1 MQRPLI
7 RIVDDDKALAGSFG
21 LLLETMGWDTAAYT
35 SGRRFLN
42 NDDLSRPGCIVLDV
56 RMPGLT
62 GPEIQ
67 DKLIEMG
74 CRLPIIFLSAHGSI
88 PTAVSAVQKGAV
100 DFLEKPIEPA
110 ELIAKIN
117 AAPELARTLAENAGA
132 AVQWLGSMGVAW
144 EPRLFRAVGS
154 GMSARRNL
162 STGSQRGGWDMIQ
175 ALSER
180 ARTLGAKTLFET
192 RACRLLLENDRVGGV
207 AARTASGDEVLRYA
221 RAVVLATGGF
231 SGNHELRSRFAP
243 RLDSSYGTTA
253 DTFGLT
259 PDLARGDGILMGE
272 AAGAQLVDMDAV
284 ECIPYAGGRVLD
296 YAGAEVWINAEGD
309 RFVNEEATFDVIAA
323 AMQEQTGGFMWTITD
338 AKSQK
343 GANFGSKLSAGLVRE
358 ARSLTALAHDIGIS
372 IERLSFTM
380 NSYNR
385 MVAQGK
391 DPRFGRT
398 TFLQTIDT
406 PPFYYGIERLCV
418 HITMGGLLID
428 ADARVLDRMN
438 DPVPGLFAAGE
449 TTGGVHG
456 RKRLGGNAL
465 TDAFVFGRIAGA
477 GAARLALG
485 R

>member
-1 MQRPLI
+1 MGGHTVISAGTVTIATGGETP
-7 RIVDDDKALAGSFG
+7 VEDLARDIIEAG
-21 LLLETMGWDTAAYT
+21 
-35 SGRRFLN
+35 GR
-42 NDDLSRPGCIVLDV
+42 
-56 RMPGLT
+56 
-62 GPEIQ
+62 
-67 DKLIEMG
+67 
-74 CRLPIIFLSAHGSI
+74 
-88 PTAVSAVQKGAV
+88 
-100 DFLEKPIEPA
+100 
-110 ELIAKIN
+110 
-117 AAPELARTLAENAGA
+117 PELARTLAENAGA

-192 RACRLLLENDRVGGV
+192 RACRLLLENGRVVGV
-207 AARTASGDEVLRYA
+207 AARTASGDEVLLYA

-272 AAGAQLVDMDAV
+272 AARAQLVDMDAV